1 MRQPRKEYLMSNN
14 KSPNEKRPGENP
26 EGTFHYN
33 PGNMAGKKPAD
44 TEQTEK
50 NRDKSAA
57 NDETQKRTKP

>member
-1 MRQPRKEYLMSNN
+1 MSNN
-14 KSPNEKRPGENP
+14 KNSNEKRPGENP
-26 EGTFHYN
+26 DGTIHYN
-33 PGNMAGKKPAD
+33 PGNMAGKKPDD